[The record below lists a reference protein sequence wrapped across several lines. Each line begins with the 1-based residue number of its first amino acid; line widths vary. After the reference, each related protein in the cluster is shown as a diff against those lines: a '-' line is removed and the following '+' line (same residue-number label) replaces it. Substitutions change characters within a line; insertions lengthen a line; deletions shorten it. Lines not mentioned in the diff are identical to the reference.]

1 MNLLTTLKALLI
13 TATFAASGV
22 TSAQTYP
29 SQPIK
34 VVVPYGAGSATD
46 ILARR
51 TGISLGSLLGQ
62 GIVVDNKAGGSGAI
76 GASFAARA
84 PADGYTLFF
93 GTTQTQSVNP
103 HLLDSMSYDPM
114 KDFVSVAR
122 LYSVGT
128 ILVVSSSLPVKT
140 VEELITWLK
149 ANPGRAN
156 FGSTGFGT
164 ASHLP
169 GAYLSKLTGVK
180 ITHVPYNNPGQLM
193 TDLTRGEVTMLFYP
207 PEGVKGFID
216 SGALRALAW
225 TGDTRSATFPNV
237 PTMRERDFQN
247 FTFGAWYGV
256 FAPAGTP
263 PAVVTLLSDALAKVV
278 RDPTVVQGVTGGGA
292 QIDFAPA
299 PELEKFM
306 KTEYERFRHI
316 TSLVGKKD

>member
-1 MNLLTTLKALLI
+1 MILIKRLQGLFVAALAAAAFTTVL
-13 TATFAASGV
+13 
-22 TSAQTYP
+22 AQTYP
-29 SQPIK
+29 AQLIK

-51 TGISLGSLLGQ
+51 TAASLGTLLGQ
-62 GIVVDNKAGGSGAI
+62 NVIVDNKAGGSGAI

-103 HLLDSMSYDPM
+103 HLLDSMSYDPL

-128 ILVVSSSLPVKT
+128 ILVVSSSLPIKT
-140 VEELITWLK
+140 VEELMAWLK
-149 ANPGRAN
+149 ANPGKAN

-180 ITHVPYNNPGQLM
+180 ITHVPYNNAGQMM
-193 TDLTRGEVTMLFYP
+193 TDVMRGEVTMLFYP
-207 PEGVKGFID
+207 PEGVKSFID
-216 SGALRALAW
+216 SGALRPLAW
-225 TGDTRSATFPNV
+225 TGDSRSATFPNV
-237 PTMRERDFQN
+237 PTMRELDFQN

-263 PAVVTLLSDALAKVV
+263 PHRPRSRRAAS
-278 RDPTVVQGVTGGGA
+278 RRSG
-292 QIDFAPA
+292 
-299 PELEKFM
+299 
-306 KTEYERFRHI
+306 R
-316 TSLVGKKD
+316 